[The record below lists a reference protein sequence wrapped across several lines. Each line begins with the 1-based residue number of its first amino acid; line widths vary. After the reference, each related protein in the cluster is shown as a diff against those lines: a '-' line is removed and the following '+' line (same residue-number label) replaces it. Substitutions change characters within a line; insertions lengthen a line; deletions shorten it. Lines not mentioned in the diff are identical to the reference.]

1 MKKATRFLLAFLIIL
16 LLGEAVD
23 LAWLGYVRATVTSA
37 QSSVV
42 IGGNGSIT
50 NFTFPFIGVA
60 SNDITVIYTDANG
73 NQTTLTP
80 NTQYTL
86 TLTAPLP
93 GAIWG
98 LGGSVTYPLVGSP
111 IASGTTITIART
123 LPYLQTV
130 SSNQGQ
136 AFPTAVEAAL
146 DLLSMQIQ
154 QVDALFGRGIAIPVS
169 DSCGSLA
176 ALPAAVQRAN
186 QALGFDSTGCIP
198 VAISTLPA
206 GTVSSAMQP
215 VVNAPTIAAAR
226 TDLGLGSAATEN
238 IGSYGLAD
246 DGAGNLR
253 QTFTTVSDSGS
264 QSVTSAFQLNQR
276 ICTGP
281 ITYTLPRANTLW
293 NGFGFWIYSISGIC
307 TITPNASDNFPGVA
321 SGTGIAI
328 PAGSWVWIST
338 NAASTGT
345 WWLDVHGPS
354 NGSLAAVA
362 SGNALTITYSGG
374 PLRFRD
380 TTLAN
385 GDPLWAI
392 PQGALGITIPQGATL
407 GTSSGNVA
415 FRIWIFAAYNGGTPI
430 LGVAKCS
437 IATAIFPCAIW
448 DSIQKSGAAITAGST
463 SAGTLYTASAIS
475 NDSVIILGYADYA
488 SGLGTAGTWLS
499 APTTLQF
506 CLAPASCRKPGDTI
520 QTVTGTTSSST
531 SSCGANTP
539 TALFATITPTSAAN
553 LIRARSDWEINSGTT
568 ATFTGS
574 VRMSRGTLPTYF
586 GTQTPLTFS
595 GLTGNL
601 NLNIGGE
608 LQGLDSPNTAS
619 ATNYYLYCVS
629 GGGVFNGTAV
639 PQFMFLDEIMGMLV
653 PANDN
658 AISLSLTKIG

>member
-1 MKKATRFLLAFLIIL
+1 MRKIAHIVLCFLGFLM
-16 LLGEAVD
+16 LGEIID

-60 SNDITVIYTDANG
+60 PNDITVIYTDTSG

-86 TLTAPLP
+86 TLNTPLP

-98 LGGSVTYPLVGSP
+98 LGGSVTYPLIGSP
-111 IASGTTITIART
+111 IALGTTITIART

-146 DLLSMQIQ
+146 DLLAMQIQ
-154 QVDALFGRGIAIPVS
+154 QVNALFGRGIAIPVS

-176 ALPAAVQRAN
+176 ALPAAAQRAN
-186 QALGFDSTGCIP
+186 QALGFDATGCIP
-198 VAISTLPA
+198 VAVLTLPA

-246 DGAGNLR
+246 DGGGNIR
-253 QTFTTVSDSGS
+253 QTYTTVSDSTS

-293 NGFGFWIYSISGIC
+293 NGFGFWIYAISGIC
-307 TITPNASDNFPGVA
+307 TITPNSSDFFPGV
-321 SGTGIAI
+321 GTGVPITI

-338 NAASTGT
+338 NAAGSAT
-345 WWLDVHGPS
+345 WWLDIHGPS
-354 NGSLAAVA
+354 NGSLSAVA
-362 SGNALTITYSGG
+362 SGNALTLTYSGG

-380 TTLAN
+380 NVLAN

-392 PQGALGITIPQGATL
+392 VQGAVGITIPQGATL
-407 GTSSGNVA
+407 GTSSSNVP

-437 IATAIFPCAIW
+437 IATAIFPCTAW
-448 DSIQKSGAAITAGST
+448 ETIQKSGTAITAGSGTAGVLYT
-463 SAGTLYTASAIS
+463 SAATS
-475 NDSVIILGYADYA
+475 NDSIIILGYADYA

-499 APTTLQF
+499 APTTLQL
-506 CLAPASCRKPGDTI
+506 CLAPASCKKPGDVVQMIEPPSITTTTSC
-520 QTVTGTTSSST
+520 QTTSTVTTIVAG
-531 SSCGANTP
+531 
-539 TALFATITPTSAAN
+539 ITPTSTPN
-553 LIRARSDWEINSGTT
+553 LIRAT
-568 ATFTGS
+568 ANVT
-574 VRMSRGTLPTYF
+574 
-586 GTQTPLTFS
+586 
-595 GLTGNL
+595 GLTGAAQTGTARFSRGSTPTL
-601 NLNIGGE
+601 FGMTAAIGGGGIGSG
-608 LQGLDSPNTAS
+608 GLLSTLPVRALDAPAS
-619 ATNYYLYCVS
+619 TSLVNYYIYCTGNV
-629 GGGVFNGTAV
+629 NGAYV
-639 PQFMFLDEIMGMLV
+639 AGNALGSDIVLEEIMGALE
-653 PANDN
+653 PANAN
-658 AISLSLTKIG
+658 EPVAKVG

>member
-1 MKKATRFLLAFLIIL
+1 MKKAARLLLAFLGL
-16 LLGEAVD
+16 LILGEVVD

-60 SNDITVIYTDANG
+60 SNDITVIYTDASG

-86 TLTAPLP
+86 TLIAPLP

-98 LGGSVTYPLVGSP
+98 LGGSVTYPLIGSP

-123 LPYLQTV
+123 LPYLQTI

-146 DLLSMQIQ
+146 DLLAMQIQ
-154 QVDALFGRGIAIPVS
+154 QVDALFGRGIVIPVV
-169 DSCGSLA
+169 DSCGTLA
-176 ALPAAVQRAN
+176 PLPAAAQRAN
-186 QALGFDSTGCIP
+186 QALGFDATGCIP

-215 VVNAPTIAAAR
+215 VVNAPTLAAAR

-246 DGAGNLR
+246 DGGGNLR

-276 ICTGP
+276 ICAGP

-293 NGFGFWIYSISGIC
+293 NGFGFWIYAVSGIC

-321 SGTGIAI
+321 SGTSITIA
-328 PAGSWVWIST
+328 AGSWIWITT

-345 WWLDVHGPS
+345 WWLDAHGSS
-354 NGSLAAVA
+354 NGTLAATA

-374 PLRFRD
+374 PVRFRD
-380 TTLAN
+380 NTLAN
-385 GDPLWAI
+385 GDSLWAV

-407 GTSSGNVA
+407 GTSSSNVP

-430 LGVAKCS
+430 LGVATCS
-437 IATAIFPCAIW
+437 SSTQLYPCKAW
-448 DSIQKSGAAITAGST
+448 TTQRKTGVGITAGST
-463 SAGTLYTASAIS
+463 ALGTLYTSAADS
-475 NDSVIILGYADYA
+475 NDSIIILGYADYA
-488 SGLGTAGTWLS
+488 SGLGTAGTYAS
-499 APTTLQF
+499 APTTLQPF
-506 CLAPASCRKPGDTI
+506 IAGVPGPGEIVQRIEPAPIT
-520 QTVTGTTSSST
+520 TTTSCQTTNTQST
-531 SSCGANTP
+531 I
-539 TALFATITPTSAAN
+539 TAAITPTSSPNLVRATANIAGTSGAAQTGN
-553 LIRARSDWEINSGTT
+553 AR
-568 ATFTGS
+568 F
-574 VRMSRGTLPTYF
+574 SRGTVPTLI
-586 GTQTPLTFS
+586 GMTGVTGGGGIAS
-595 GLTGNL
+595 GGL
-601 NLNIGGE
+601 NSTVPVRV
-608 LQGLDSPNTAS
+608 LDAPGTAS
-619 ATNYYLYCVS
+619 SISYYIYCTSNVN
-629 GGGVFNGTAV
+629 GGYVAGTSLGSDIV
-639 PQFMFLDEIMGMLV
+639 LEEIMGWLE

-658 AISLSLTKIG
+658 TIPLTKVG

>member
-1 MKKATRFLLAFLIIL
+1 MKKAARLLLAFLGL
-16 LLGEAVD
+16 LILGEIGD

-60 SNDITVIYTDANG
+60 PNDITVIYTDTSG

-176 ALPAAVQRAN
+176 ALPPAVQRAN

-206 GTVSSAMQP
+206 GTVSSAMQS

-246 DGAGNLR
+246 DGGGNLR

-264 QSVTSAFQLNQR
+264 QNVTSAFQLNQR

-293 NGFGFWIYSISGIC
+293 NGFGFWVYAISGIC
-307 TITPNASDNFPGVA
+307 TITPNGSDNFPGVG
-321 SGTGIAI
+321 SGTSITV

-338 NAASTGT
+338 NAASSGT
-345 WWLDVHGPS
+345 WWLDAHGPA
-354 NGSLAAVA
+354 NGSLSAVA
-362 SGNALTITYSGG
+362 SGNALTLTYSGG

-407 GTSSGNVA
+407 GTSSSNVP
-415 FRIWIFAAYNGGTPI
+415 FRIWIFAAYNGGSPI

-437 IATAIFPCAIW
+437 STTAIFPCTSW
-448 DSIQKSGAAITAGST
+448 ESIQKTGTGITGGST
-463 SAGTLYTASAIS
+463 AAGTLYTSSATS
-475 NDSVIILGYADYA
+475 NDSVLILGYADYA
-488 SGLGTAGTWLS
+488 SGLGTAGTWAS
-499 APTTLQF
+499 APTTLQL
-506 CLAPASCRKPGDTI
+506 CLAPASCRKPGDII
-520 QTVTGTTSSST
+520 QTIFPVPITTTTNLQTTETQT
-531 SSCGANTP
+531 SI
-539 TALFATITPTSAAN
+539 TASITPTSAMNIIVAHSNIQLITTTGVGAN
-553 LIRARSDWEINSGTT
+553 VRFSRT
-568 ATFTGS
+568 ATPTLFGMEGVVAAGS
-574 VRMSRGTLPTYF
+574 GVG
-586 GTQTPLTFS
+586 FS
-595 GLTGNL
+595 LA
-601 NLNIGGE
+601 ISAW
-608 LQGLDSPNTAS
+608 DFPNTTS
-619 ATNYYLYCVS
+619 STVYYVYGECTSNNDCIV
-629 GGGVFNGTAV
+629 NGPGSTGYA
-639 PQFMFLDEIMGMLV
+639 PSSTIKLEEIMG
-653 PANDN
+653 ANDN
-658 AISLSLTKIG
+658 APLAMVG

>member
-1 MKKATRFLLAFLIIL
+1 MKKAARLLLAFIGLIV
-16 LLGEAVD
+16 LGEIAD

-154 QVDALFGRGIAIPVS
+154 QLNALFGRGIAIPVS

-176 ALPAAVQRAN
+176 PLPAAAQRAN
-186 QALGFDSTGCIP
+186 QALGFDATGCVP

-238 IGSYGLAD
+238 VGSYGLAD
-246 DGAGNLR
+246 DGAGTLR
-253 QTFTTVSDSGS
+253 QTFVATADSTS

-281 ITYTLPRANTLW
+281 ITYTLPRANTLQA
-293 NGFGFWIYSISGIC
+293 GFGFWIYAISGIC
-307 TITPNASDNFPGVA
+307 TITPNANDNFPGVG
-321 SGTGIAI
+321 SGTSITI
-328 PAGSWVWIST
+328 PSGSWVWIST
-338 NAASTGT
+338 NALSSGT
-345 WWLDVHGPS
+345 WWLDVHGPV

-362 SGNALTITYSGG
+362 SASALTITYSGG

-392 PQGALGITIPQGATL
+392 PQGALGITIPSGATL
-407 GTSSGNVA
+407 GTSSSNVP

-437 IATAIFPCAIW
+437 TATAIFPCTAW
-448 DSIQKSGAAITAGST
+448 ETIQKSGTGITAGSGTAGVLYT
-463 SAGTLYTASAIS
+463 SANTS

-488 SGLGTAGTWLS
+488 SGLGTAGTWAS

-506 CLAPASCRKPGDTI
+506 CLAPASCKKPGDPV
-520 QTVTGTTSSST
+520 QTVFFATASATSLTGTAAATTITSS
-531 SSCGANTP
+531 
-539 TALFATITPTSAAN
+539 IIPTSAAN
-553 LIRARSDWEINSGTT
+553 LILINAIGVAAAGVSGT
-568 ATFTGS
+568 S
-574 VRMSRGTLPTYF
+574 VSQVSAQVRRGTSTAIGEPQAVGINNSAGVVSAPCVFDVLDAPGVSSSQAYTVYGNNNVGSGTF
-586 GTQTPLTFS
+586 GIGTMRLT
-595 GLTGNL
+595 
-601 NLNIGGE
+601 
-608 LQGLDSPNTAS
+608 
-619 ATNYYLYCVS
+619 
-629 GGGVFNGTAV
+629 
-639 PQFMFLDEIMGMLV
+639 EIMG
-653 PANDN
+653 
-658 AISLSLTKIG
+658 